1 LNELALYIARQV
13 SLYHKTTHR
22 GLGMAPLTAWE
33 NAWRV
38 NDKPVLPRIPESADQ
53 FRLTFLPGE
62 WRTITREGIELF
74 ALRYQS
80 EDLYPLIQPHYKH
93 MIRYDPRD
101 LSEVFVEGPNQ
112 HIKVPLCG
120 TPMPAFSLWE
130 WREIRAQRTEEGRPR
145 DPEQIAAE
153 LRANRELIESKA
165 HEKGRWHDA
174 RRLARE
180 QEWKRSRADPTG
192 PDRILKSSALDC
204 VPLCQVKE

>member
-1 LNELALYIARQV
+1 
-13 SLYHKTTHR
+13 
-22 GLGMAPLTAWE
+22 
-33 NAWRV
+33 
-38 NDKPVLPRIPESADQ
+38 
-53 FRLTFLPGE
+53 
-62 WRTITREGIELF
+62 
-74 ALRYQS
+74 
-80 EDLYPLIQPHYKH
+80 

-101 LSEVFVEGPNQ
+101 LSEVFVEGPDR

-145 DPEQIAAE
+145 DPDQMAAE

-165 HEKGRWHDA
+165 HEKGRWHDT

-180 QEWKRSRADPTG
+180 QEWKRSRPDAAG
-192 PDRILKSSALDC
+192 PDRVLKSSPMDC